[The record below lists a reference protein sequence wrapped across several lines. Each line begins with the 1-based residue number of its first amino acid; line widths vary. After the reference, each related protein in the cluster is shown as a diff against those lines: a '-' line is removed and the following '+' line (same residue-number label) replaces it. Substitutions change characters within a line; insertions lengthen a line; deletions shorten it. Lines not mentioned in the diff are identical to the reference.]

1 MNVFFEFHKI
11 VLHLQSEGI
20 AYALIGGVAVAF
32 HAEPRFTKDIDV
44 LIRESDLDKVSAILT
59 NEGYFL
65 SADPWM
71 FTDCKLT
78 LHRFLKISDGNEM
91 MIDIMVPGDE
101 RYDKIIDNAL
111 TIESEGTGI
120 VRVAAK
126 NDLIW
131 LKKQRN
137 SKQDQADIERLKHE
151 KS

>member
-20 AYALIGGVAVAF
+20 AYALIGGVAIAF
-32 HAEPRFTKDIDV
+32 HAEPRFTKDIDI
-44 LIRESDLDKVSAILT
+44 LIRESDLDRVSTILK
-59 NEGYFL
+59 NAGYFP
-65 SADPWM
+65 SAPSWM
-71 FTDCKLT
+71 FKDCKLT
-78 LHRFLKISDGNEM
+78 LHRFLKISDHDEM
-91 MIDIMVPGDE
+91 MIDIMVPGDK

-131 LKKQRN
+131 LKSQRN
-137 SKQDQADIERLKHE
+137 SKQDQADIERLNNE